1 MAKLPGTDLRREAT
15 MARLV
20 GALSTALL
28 AASPLVAQEEPPSVT
43 TTAVDVQPASSE
55 DTESAPSVANGWRI
69 YRDPATG
76 ELLSSPLPGQSE
88 SLTAKWERRR
98 AGNRPSLA
106 LRTFPV
112 VLGGRTIGLGVK
124 LDDRFVTSTVLIRNA
139 DGSETLACVDSPR
152 PPTMPSAPS
161 AKTTTLAER

>member
-1 MAKLPGTDLRREAT
+1 MAKRPGTDLRRIAT
-15 MARLV
+15 RARLI

-28 AASPLVAQEEPPSVT
+28 VASPLLAQEETPSVT
-43 TTAVDVQPASSE
+43 NTAGDVQPATSKA
-55 DTESAPSVANGWRI
+55 TESVPSVANGWRI

-98 AGNRPSLA
+98 PGSRPNLA
-106 LRTFPV
+106 LRAFPV

-139 DGSETLACVDSPR
+139 DGSETLACVDGPR
-152 PPTMPSAPS
+152 PPTMPS
-161 AKTTTLAER
+161 TTTLAER